1 MMLTPHF
8 SLEEMVKSQTAA
20 RKGIPNVPTEA
31 HIKAMEKLCLNV
43 LEPVRIQYEIP
54 FSPSS
59 GYRSGELCVAIGSS
73 VNSQHAKGEAVD
85 FEVPGVNNLEVAGWI
100 AANLDFDQLILEH
113 YEGGNTG
120 WIHCSYKGQGNR
132 KEVLTFDR
140 KNKYRKGLVA

>member
-1 MMLTPHF
+1 MPMGKGTYGKKVGRPSKEDKMDPKMKRLAMLKMKKAKKENMKLTPHF

-59 GYRSGELCVAIGSS
+59 GYRSGG
-73 VNSQHAKGEAVD
+73 AVRCHRQQRQQ
-85 FEVPGVNNLEVAGWI
+85 PA
-100 AANLDFDQLILEH
+100 
-113 YEGGNTG
+113 
-120 WIHCSYKGQGNR
+120 R
-132 KEVLTFDR
+132 KR
-140 KNKYRKGLVA
+140 